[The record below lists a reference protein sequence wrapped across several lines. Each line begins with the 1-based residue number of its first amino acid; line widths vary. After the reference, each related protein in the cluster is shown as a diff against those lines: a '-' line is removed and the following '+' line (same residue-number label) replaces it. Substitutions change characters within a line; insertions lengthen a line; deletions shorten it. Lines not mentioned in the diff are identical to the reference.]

1 MCNVAL
7 GLRLP
12 FVVLLTTILS
22 QVVVKA
28 GVNPPEANATSSPPE
43 STQEAAG
50 PSAQTPR
57 PAQNSPIP
65 IVVSV
70 FPADGEENVPSR
82 TTVKIRFDRPMRP
95 GGMSF
100 QWDGFGRESGFRL
113 RGPVTYD
120 EQKFEFSI
128 PVLLTP
134 AATHSVALNPDERD
148 RHFVCSAGVPAE
160 KYQWKFRTI
169 APVAGEE
176 GPGIVDVD
184 PRPDT
189 EIALLSVL
197 RVRFDQ
203 PMDPEWYDISTDD
216 RPRTDRPEIMGDV
229 TYDSELHEFRIPVG
243 FPANWNGIV
252 TFRGFQ
258 GVDGRSVVPKKVAYR
273 TLQTLMSTTME
284 EQVLQ
289 AGKSETLLDLLRR
302 LQDRYAQIKSARV
315 TTTTAMDFAALA
327 WSYELNQSEA
337 SFARQGKQYFGDVS
351 QIMKSPVF
359 QVGSDGENCWFR
371 YGNEVTVVPSAE
383 VEQQNVAVADGF
395 SALTNLS
402 PEEIVARYQLEHVGF
417 RTVGTRKYHVL
428 RSWANVKSMWQRA
441 QHLTGFQEWL
451 IDQETALV
459 FQVAS
464 GRVMRTQ
471 FAYEAVNEDIPATI
485 FAVPAGEGIT
495 RKVAEPLDEGYSK
508 RFLNVSDGTNGR
520 MSLRWGKQGKKGT
533 NSSGLN

>member
-1 MCNVAL
+1 MCNFASS
-7 GLRLP
+7 LRVP
-12 FVVLLTTILS
+12 MVVLLTTILS

-28 GVNPPEANATSSPPE
+28 GVNPPEANAKSSPPE
-43 STQEAAG
+43 SPQEAAG

-57 PAQNSPIP
+57 RAENSPIP
-65 IVVSV
+65 SVVSV
-70 FPADGEENVPSR
+70 FPADGDENVPSK
-82 TTVKIRFDRPMRP
+82 TTMRIRFDRPMRP

-113 RGPVTYD
+113 RAPVTYD
-120 EQKFEFSI
+120 EKKFEFSI
-128 PVLLTP
+128 PVCLTP
-134 AATHSVALNPDERD
+134 AATHSVALNSDERD
-148 RHFVCSAGVPAE
+148 RRFVCSAGVPAA

-169 APVAGEE
+169 APVEAEK
-176 GPGIVDVD
+176 GPRIVDVD
-184 PRPDT
+184 PKPDT
-189 EIALLSVL
+189 EIAMLSVL

-203 PMDPEWYDISTDD
+203 PMAPDSYDISTDD
-216 RPRTDRPEIMGDV
+216 SPRMDRLEIMGEV

-243 FPANWNGIV
+243 FPANWNGVV
-252 TFRGFQ
+252 TLQGFQ
-258 GVDGRSVVPKKVAYR
+258 GVDGRSAVPQKVAYR
-273 TLQTLMSTTME
+273 TLQAVMSDTME

-289 AGKSETLLDLLRR
+289 AGKSETLLDILRR
-302 LQDRYAQIKSARV
+302 LQDRYAQINSARV

-327 WSYELNQSEA
+327 WSYKLNQSEA

-351 QIMKSPVF
+351 QIMRSPVF

-371 YGNEVTVVPSAE
+371 YGNDVTVVPSAE
-383 VEQQNVAVADGF
+383 VDQQNVSVADGF

-402 PEEIVARYQLEHVGF
+402 PEEIIARYQLEHVGF
-417 RTVGTRKYHVL
+417 RTVGTRQYHVL
-428 RSWANVKSMWQRA
+428 RSWANVKSFWQSA
-441 QHLTGFQEWL
+441 QQLTGFQEWL

-471 FAYEAVNEDIPATI
+471 FAYESVNEDIPASI
-485 FAVPAGEGIT
+485 FAVPAGDGVT
-495 RKVAEPLDEGYSK
+495 SKAADPLGEGYSK

-520 MSLRWGKQGKKGT
+520 MSLRWGKMGAKGM